1 MHGDS
6 GSEFDFN
13 LDFHF
18 NSIAATDFK
27 VVKGLEVE
35 EDFDSSEFSDII
47 ESSEGCE
54 CANCKKDDSDPEE
67 S

>member
-6 GSEFDFN
+6 GYEFDFN

-18 NSIAATDFK
+18 KFIAAKDFK
-27 VVKGLEVE
+27 VVTGFEVE
-35 EDFDSSEFSDII
+35 EDSDSSEFSDII
-47 ESSEGCE
+47 KSSEGCE
-54 CANCKKDDSDPEE
+54 CANCEDDSDSEE